1 MGKVRDERQWTML
14 ALSFLALIT
23 CFIPYI
29 GYSTKLIEIMEETG
43 INYTQAGMLASVTAL
58 IGGVILP
65 FVGVLVE
72 KWGAKTIIILGL
84 ITSAIG
90 QLLFA
95 YMPDYSWLVF
105 SRALTGLGVG
115 LLFVGPYTMA
125 IKWFEK
131 DRKVGIAMG
140 VMFTSDGIGTAFAL
154 YLYAIILTL
163 AGWRHGSALGG
174 LFIIAVLIITMFILK
189 EPPHVEERK
198 RELAKERLSIGDY
211 LNVIKNRNVIVATA
225 FFVGEW
231 GLYAVVAYWIPTI
244 LIEDAGWSE
253 SLAGFLTALYVLI
266 GAIPSVIFG
275 LMSDRM
281 GKRKIFIIVAGLW
294 MTFTVAALAVALYNH
309 SYFLAAIIMPLIG
322 LGVYT
327 GMPVALALAS
337 ESVASNRVG
346 IVNGFVLGTGFLVG
360 GFVYPTLMGYIKDLT
375 GEYTIGFVGAIA
387 ATFLLCFITAL
398 IGKDVK
404 PYEQQGEDNKMIG

>member
-1 MGKVRDERQWTML
+1 MSNAEAGSQWTML
-14 ALSFLALIT
+14 WLSFLALIT

-29 GYSTKLIEIMEETG
+29 GYSTKLMEIMEETS

-58 IGGVILP
+58 VGGIILP

-72 KWGAKTIIILGL
+72 KWGAKNIIVLGL
-84 ITSAIG
+84 VISAIG

-95 YMPDYSWLVF
+95 YMPDYSWLIF

-131 DRKVGIAMG
+131 EGKIGIAMG

-154 YLYAIILTL
+154 YLYAIVLSSL
-163 AGWRHGSALGG
+163 GWRHGSALGG
-174 LFIIAVLIITMFILK
+174 AFIILVLLVTIFILK
-189 EPPHVEERK
+189 EPSHV
-198 RELAKERLSIGDY
+198 LANKNKQVKHKFALKDY
-211 LNVIKNRNVIVATA
+211 FNVIKNRNVIVATA

-244 LIEDAGWSE
+244 LIEEAGWSE

-281 GKRKIFIIVAGLW
+281 GKRKIFIVLAGLW
-294 MTFTVAALAVALYNH
+294 MTFTVAALAVALYNNA
-309 SYFLAAIIMPLIG
+309 YFAAAFIMPLIG

-327 GMPVALALAS
+327 GMPVALALAA
-337 ESVASNRVG
+337 ESVESNRVG

-360 GFVYPTLMGYIKDLT
+360 GFAYPTLMGYIKDLT
-375 GEYTIGFVGAIA
+375 GEYTIGFIGAIV
-387 ATFLLCFITAL
+387 ATLLLCFIIALTGRDVEHLEQAHDDETL
-398 IGKDVK
+398 IG
-404 PYEQQGEDNKMIG
+404 